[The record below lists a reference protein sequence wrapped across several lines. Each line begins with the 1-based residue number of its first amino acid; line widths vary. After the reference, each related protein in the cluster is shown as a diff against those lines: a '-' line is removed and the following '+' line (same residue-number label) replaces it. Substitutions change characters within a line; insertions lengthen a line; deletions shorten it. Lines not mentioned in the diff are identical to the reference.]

1 MIFLC
6 SDGNTTL
13 SGCFNVFFKRVFFLN
28 TGFCYGRIFFRSVLC
43 VSTASECQRVGVG
56 SKERVAGSFHGDLPD
71 RNGLEWISLIGKWL
85 KEDGDD

>member
-1 MIFLC
+1 MAVF
-6 SDGNTTL
+6 SFG
-13 SGCFNVFFKRVFFLN
+13 VFF
-28 TGFCYGRIFFRSVLC
+28 C